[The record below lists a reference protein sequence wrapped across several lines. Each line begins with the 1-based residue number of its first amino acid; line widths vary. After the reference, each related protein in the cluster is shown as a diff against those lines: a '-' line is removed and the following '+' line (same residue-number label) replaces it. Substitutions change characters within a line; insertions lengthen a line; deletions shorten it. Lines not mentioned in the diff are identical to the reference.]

1 MTKYIFSY
9 SSLKREIQLVFGII
23 SYFVILN
30 VLLIIWRQGTYSI
43 FIIEQIAV
51 LAILSLVCATILPSK
66 FISLRFIKEN
76 ARFMLWISTLLF
88 TIFGLV
94 VPGAIDRSRSIFV
107 LQWVDE
113 AAGKFNSDQLLKE
126 ISFQVKIDDKEAIL
140 QRLQEQTAR
149 GVFTS
154 NAQGNYEI
162 TKFGRVTLL
171 SVNVLASWYNL
182 EGFTRNNISLKGTE
196 IDSP

>member
-1 MTKYIFSY
+1 VTKYIFSY